1 MIKNL
6 PKKIKELREKN
17 NFSQEFVAKK
27 LNISRPTYMQTEKGE
42 RELTISEAQKL
53 ASIFSVSFKNLLSED
68 KKDQRTAN
76 RSGAGKKEK
85 KIPSMRLR
93 VNKKTDK
100 PEMRISVPRQNLKKF
115 KEVLLYIIEKV
126 GARPNIGETAIYKLL
141 YFIDFDYYEKF
152 EEQLIG
158 AKYIKNHFGP
168 TPIAFKKIA
177 DEMIAEEEI
186 EKIKSKHFQYEQK
199 KYLPRRSA
207 NLEILS
213 AQEIQH
219 VDEVLARLAWKNA
232 AELSDYSHS
241 DTPWR
246 VHKMGEEISYETV
259 FYRDDD
265 HSVRNYEDEL

>member
-1 MIKNL
+1 MSGNLSTIIK
-6 PKKIKELREKN
+6 KLRLKN
-17 NFSQEFVAKK
+17 GFSQEYLSRK
-27 LNISRPTYMQTEKGE
+27 LEISRPTYIQIEKGK
-42 RELTISEAQKL
+42 RELTISEARKL
-53 ASIFSVSFKNLLSED
+53 ASLFSMTLEDLLE
-68 KKDQRTAN
+68 
-76 RSGAGKKEK
+76 KKEPKNEMDFK
-85 KIPSMRLR
+85 K
-93 VNKKTDK
+93 VGEKKK
-100 PEMRISVPRQNLKKF
+100 KKLKKAKQEMRISVPQQNLKKF
-115 KEVLLYIIEKV
+115 KEVLLYILEKA

-168 TPIAFKKIA
+168 TPVRFKEIA
-177 DEMIAEEEI
+177 DKMIADGEI
-186 EKIKSKHFQYEQK
+186 EKVRSKHFQYEQK

-207 NLEILS
+207 DLKVLS

-219 VDEVLARLAWKNA
+219 IDEVLARLAWKNA
-232 AELSDYSHS
+232 TELSDYSHS

-246 VHKMGEEISYETV
+246 VHKMGAEISYETV